1 MKNFK
6 LDAGRQ
12 TTKAAAS
19 FAPQKNSPFPI
30 PPPKIFIY
38 IRRSDLSLI
47 RITFPPYSTVYSS
60 QATSWWKFRVQDIY
74 IGRSVIV
81 APGGMVE
88 KQVEMAHA
96 KRGTRARG
104 EQRKEKSQRG
114 EMRKAHSCNNRT
126 KRWGNVDADGGERAE
141 EGRKETSERRRGE
154 RGGGLSRIGHWIGE
168 IKWEAARCWRYRRPF
183 ERNADVGIIIDTSLL
198 AEELCIFHSV
208 CRRTRS
214 FANAK

>member
-1 MKNFK
+1 MEVS
-6 LDAGRQ
+6 R
-12 TTKAAAS
+12 
-19 FAPQKNSPFPI
+19 PRY
-30 PPPKIFIY
+30 IY
-38 IRRSDLSLI
+38 
-47 RITFPPYSTVYSS
+47 
-60 QATSWWKFRVQDIY
+60 IY

-88 KQVEMAHA
+88 KQVGMAHA

-154 RGGGLSRIGHWIGE
+154 REGADYRESGIG
-168 IKWEAARCWRYRRPF
+168 
-183 ERNADVGIIIDTSLL
+183 
-198 AEELCIFHSV
+198 SV
-208 CRRTRS
+208 
-214 FANAK
+214 K